1 MVYEEQLITCPAS
14 INLMGDQLAYNGGV
28 IISLTMGKKFTMS
41 IKGRSD
47 DTIKLTFPKS
57 TLEMHIKDIESQRLE
72 VVEGFTEYNG
82 ETLMNLIL
90 KELKKN
96 KIMISKGFEAE
107 YNFDLAS
114 YEKNSTTIAFEFLTL
129 KGINNINNY
138 NLSDADM
145 ESINE
150 NIQVRKG
157 KGYRGTSESFMMN
170 MCKENQG
177 HVLYCQSLKHE
188 SIPVNYDGYSI
199 IISSN
204 DNLSRRNFE
213 EGKIRQCND
222 ALQKFQ
228 RLVNISSLCNLS
240 TSEFEKFK
248 GVLDNDTLKVVAY
261 VVYENSIVKNSIQK
275 LKNGNIKDVGMIMKK
290 SHEELKN
297 LYGIVNEEHDFIF
310 NEAIKIEGCIGSK
323 MSESSLG
330 MCNLSIVKD
339 EAVDDFKKRLGEE
352 YKTRYHEDL
361 SFYVQ
366 SLKNK

>member
-47 DTIKLTFPKS
+47 DIIKLTFPKS
-57 TLEMHIKDIESQRLE
+57 TLEMNIKDIEGQGLE
-72 VVEGFTEYNG
+72 RAEELIEHEGKA
-82 ETLMNLIL
+82 LMSLIL
-90 KELKKN
+90 RELKKN
-96 KIMISKGFEAE
+96 KIIISKGFESE

-138 NLSDADM
+138 NLNDTDI
-145 ESINE
+145 ENINE
-150 NIQVRKG
+150 NIQIAKG

-204 DNLSRRNFE
+204 DNLSRRSFE
-213 EGKIRQCND
+213 ERKIRQCND

-261 VVYENSIVKNSIQK
+261 VVYENSMVKSSIQK
-275 LKNGNIKDVGMIMKK
+275 LKSGNINDVGTIMKK

-297 LYGIVNEEHDFIF
+297 LYGIVNEEHDFVF
-310 NEAIKIEGCIGSK
+310 NEAIKIDGCIGSK

-339 EAVDDFKKRLGEE
+339 ESVDDFKKKLGEE
-352 YKTRYHEDL
+352 YKDRYHEDL